1 MGWKEG
7 GDILR
12 PVSKLLFSIL
22 MQSSGGNGIQNWT
35 QRPMPTDHWRGVAYG
50 NGTFVAVGYN
60 TSATSTDNGATWTQ
74 RSIPA
79 GDWYGVAY
87 GNGAFVAVSYNNNT
101 SATST
106 DNGATWTQ
114 RSMPTGDW
122 HWVANAFTGTQ
133 TAPKVVAT
141 FVDKLLTVTPNAGN
155 SNTVT
160 IDTDLNTSFIVD
172 NTSSTGN
179 ITIAFAGKAGVT
191 TGNNEMGAVIVRVRQ
206 GSTAR
211 SITWP
216 TLNAWL
222 TSDGLSPT
230 APAANKQADFVF
242 SYDTNVNGWVGRKGA
257 TS

>member
-1 MGWKEG
+1 MERIQLRRDSAAAWAANNPILASGEMGIE
-7 GDILR
+7 L
-12 PVSKLLFSIL
+12 PVVNTDPVKIKVGNGIHNWNTLPY
-22 MQSSGGNGIQNWT
+22 QPTGSSGGTWAT
-35 QRPMPTDHWRGVAYG
+35 LA
-50 NGTFVAVGYN
+50 AN
-60 TSATSTDNGATWTQ
+60 T
-74 RSIPA
+74 
-79 GDWYGVAY
+79 
-87 GNGAFVAVSYNNNT
+87 
-101 SATST
+101 
-106 DNGATWTQ
+106 
-114 RSMPTGDW
+114 
-122 HWVANAFTGTQ
+122 FTGTQ

-179 ITIAFAGKAGVT
+179 ITITFAGKAGVT

>member
-1 MGWKEG
+1 MERIQLRRDSAAAWASNNP
-7 GDILR
+7 ILASGEIGIELQVVNTD
-12 PVSKLLFSIL
+12 PVKIKVGNGIHNWNTLPY
-22 MQSSGGNGIQNWT
+22 QPTGSSGGTWAT
-35 QRPMPTDHWRGVAYG
+35 LA
-50 NGTFVAVGYN
+50 AN
-60 TSATSTDNGATWTQ
+60 T
-74 RSIPA
+74 
-79 GDWYGVAY
+79 
-87 GNGAFVAVSYNNNT
+87 
-101 SATST
+101 
-106 DNGATWTQ
+106 
-114 RSMPTGDW
+114 
-122 HWVANAFTGTQ
+122 FTGTQ

-179 ITIAFAGKAGVT
+179 ITVTFAGKAGVT

>member
-1 MGWKEG
+1 MERIQLRRDSAAAWASNNPILASGEMGIE
-7 GDILR
+7 L
-12 PVSKLLFSIL
+12 PVVNTDPVKIKVGNGIHGWNTLPY
-22 MQSSGGNGIQNWT
+22 QPTGSSGGSS
-35 QRPMPTDHWRGVAYG
+35 GVWA
-50 NGTFVAVGYN
+50 TLAAN
-60 TSATSTDNGATWTQ
+60 T
-74 RSIPA
+74 
-79 GDWYGVAY
+79 
-87 GNGAFVAVSYNNNT
+87 
-101 SATST
+101 
-106 DNGATWTQ
+106 
-114 RSMPTGDW
+114 
-122 HWVANAFTGTQ
+122 FTGTQ

-179 ITIAFAGKAGVT
+179 ITVTFAGKAGVT

-206 GSTAR
+206 GSVAR
-211 SITWP
+211 SVTWP

>member
-1 MGWKEG
+1 MERIQLRRDSAAAWASNNPILASGEMGIELQVVNT
-7 GDILR
+7 D
-12 PVSKLLFSIL
+12 PVKIKVGNGIHNWNTLPY
-22 MQSSGGNGIQNWT
+22 QPTGSSGGTWAT
-35 QRPMPTDHWRGVAYG
+35 LA
-50 NGTFVAVGYN
+50 AN
-60 TSATSTDNGATWTQ
+60 T
-74 RSIPA
+74 
-79 GDWYGVAY
+79 
-87 GNGAFVAVSYNNNT
+87 
-101 SATST
+101 
-106 DNGATWTQ
+106 
-114 RSMPTGDW
+114 
-122 HWVANAFTGTQ
+122 FTGTQ

-179 ITIAFAGKAGVT
+179 ITVTFAGKAGVT

-206 GSTAR
+206 GSIAR

>member
-1 MGWKEG
+1 MERIQLRRDSAAAWASNNPILASGEMGIE
-7 GDILR
+7 L
-12 PVSKLLFSIL
+12 PVVNTDPVKIKVGNGIHNWNTLPY
-22 MQSSGGNGIQNWT
+22 QPTGSSGGTWAT
-35 QRPMPTDHWRGVAYG
+35 LA
-50 NGTFVAVGYN
+50 AN
-60 TSATSTDNGATWTQ
+60 T
-74 RSIPA
+74 
-79 GDWYGVAY
+79 
-87 GNGAFVAVSYNNNT
+87 
-101 SATST
+101 
-106 DNGATWTQ
+106 
-114 RSMPTGDW
+114 
-122 HWVANAFTGTQ
+122 FTGTQ

-216 TLNAWL
+216 VLNAWL

>member
-1 MGWKEG
+1 MERVQLRRDSAAAWASNNP
-7 GDILR
+7 ILASGEIGIELQVVNTD
-12 PVSKLLFSIL
+12 PVKIKVGNGIHNWNTLPY
-22 MQSSGGNGIQNWT
+22 QPTGSSGGTWAT
-35 QRPMPTDHWRGVAYG
+35 LA
-50 NGTFVAVGYN
+50 AN
-60 TSATSTDNGATWTQ
+60 T
-74 RSIPA
+74 
-79 GDWYGVAY
+79 
-87 GNGAFVAVSYNNNT
+87 
-101 SATST
+101 
-106 DNGATWTQ
+106 
-114 RSMPTGDW
+114 
-122 HWVANAFTGTQ
+122 FTGTQ

-160 IDTDLNTSFIVD
+160 INTDLNTSFIVD

-179 ITIAFAGKAGVT
+179 ITVTFDGKAGVT

>member
-1 MGWKEG
+1 MERIQLRRDSAAAWASNNPILASGEMGIE
-7 GDILR
+7 LQVVTTY
-12 PVSKLLFSIL
+12 PVKIKVGNGIHNWNTLPY
-22 MQSSGGNGIQNWT
+22 QPTGSSGGTLPYQ
-35 QRPMPTDHWRGVAYG
+35 
-50 NGTFVAVGYN
+50 
-60 TSATSTDNGATWTQ
+60 
-74 RSIPA
+74 
-79 GDWYGVAY
+79 
-87 GNGAFVAVSYNNNT
+87 
-101 SATST
+101 
-106 DNGATWTQ
+106 
-114 RSMPTGDW
+114 PTGSSDGTW
-122 HWVANAFTGTQ
+122 ATLAANTFTGTQ

-179 ITIAFAGKAGVT
+179 ITVTFAGKAGVT

-216 TLNAWL
+216 VLNAWL

>member
-1 MGWKEG
+1 MERIQLRRDSAAAWASNNPILASGEMGIELQVVNT
-7 GDILR
+7 D
-12 PVSKLLFSIL
+12 PVKIKVGNGIHNWNTLPY
-22 MQSSGGNGIQNWT
+22 QPTGSSGGTWAT
-35 QRPMPTDHWRGVAYG
+35 LA
-50 NGTFVAVGYN
+50 AN
-60 TSATSTDNGATWTQ
+60 T
-74 RSIPA
+74 
-79 GDWYGVAY
+79 
-87 GNGAFVAVSYNNNT
+87 
-101 SATST
+101 
-106 DNGATWTQ
+106 
-114 RSMPTGDW
+114 
-122 HWVANAFTGTQ
+122 FTGTQ

-179 ITIAFAGKAGVT
+179 ITVTFAGKAGVT

-216 TLNAWL
+216 ILNAWL

>member
-1 MGWKEG
+1 MERIQLRRDSAAAWASNNP
-7 GDILR
+7 ILASGEIGIELQVVNTD
-12 PVSKLLFSIL
+12 PVKIKVGNGIHNWNTLPY
-22 MQSSGGNGIQNWT
+22 QPTGSSGGTWAT
-35 QRPMPTDHWRGVAYG
+35 LA
-50 NGTFVAVGYN
+50 AN
-60 TSATSTDNGATWTQ
+60 T
-74 RSIPA
+74 
-79 GDWYGVAY
+79 
-87 GNGAFVAVSYNNNT
+87 
-101 SATST
+101 
-106 DNGATWTQ
+106 
-114 RSMPTGDW
+114 
-122 HWVANAFTGTQ
+122 FTGTQ

-179 ITIAFAGKAGVT
+179 ITVKFDGKAGVT

-206 GSTAR
+206 GSIAR

>member
-1 MGWKEG
+1 MERIQLRRDSAAAWASNNPILASGEMGIELQVVNT
-7 GDILR
+7 D
-12 PVSKLLFSIL
+12 PVKIKVGNGIHNWNTLPY
-22 MQSSGGNGIQNWT
+22 QPTGSSGGTWAT
-35 QRPMPTDHWRGVAYG
+35 LA
-50 NGTFVAVGYN
+50 AN
-60 TSATSTDNGATWTQ
+60 T
-74 RSIPA
+74 
-79 GDWYGVAY
+79 
-87 GNGAFVAVSYNNNT
+87 
-101 SATST
+101 
-106 DNGATWTQ
+106 
-114 RSMPTGDW
+114 
-122 HWVANAFTGTQ
+122 FTGTQ

-179 ITIAFAGKAGVT
+179 ITVTFAGKAGVT